1 MDIINDAILSGS
13 NNVENLDINRYLRA
27 FIRLLYVRTR
37 ELYNLLYNDVIVN
50 NSYDIPKD
58 IALKIFQYNELDFNL
73 NYDNVLFN
81 LTHNMFNN
89 EITEMLNKN
98 FMKIYKI
105 YCDIT
110 ILISGQQPIESI
122 DYNTF
127 LNTFIAEFV
136 FINIDIVLNKQL
148 EIDTRSNNVILLQEY
163 LNKNQ
168 ANPNFIKIQRFLN
181 SYKRDLMYRMWLL
194 NNFISIIKQIISVI
208 PNEDF

>member
-13 NNVENLDINRYLRA
+13 NNIENLDINRYLRA

-37 ELYNLLYNDVIVN
+37 ELYNVLYNDIIVN
-50 NSYDIPKD
+50 NLYDIPKD

-73 NYDNVLFN
+73 NYDNVLFK

-89 EITEMLNKN
+89 EITEMLNNN

-105 YCDIT
+105 YCDIMV
-110 ILISGQQPIESI
+110 LIFGQQSIESI

-127 LNTFIAEFV
+127 LNDLIANSV
-136 FINIDIVLNKQL
+136 FIDIDIVLNKQL

-194 NNFISIIKQIISVI
+194 NNFISIIKQIISVE
-208 PNEDF
+208 PNNG

>member
-13 NNVENLDINRYLRA
+13 NNIENLDINRYLRA
-27 FIRLLYVRTR
+27 FIRLIYVRTR
-37 ELYNLLYNDVIVN
+37 EVYNLLYNDAIIN
-50 NSYDIPKD
+50 NIYDIPKD

-73 NYDNVLFN
+73 NYDNVLFK

-89 EITEMLNKN
+89 EITEMLNNN
-98 FMKIYKI
+98 FMKLYKI

-110 ILISGQQPIESI
+110 ILISGQQSV

-127 LNTFIAEFV
+127 VNDVIANFV
-136 FINIDIVLNKQL
+136 FIDIDIVLNKQL

-194 NNFISIIKQIISVI
+194 NNFISIIKQIISVEQ
-208 PNEDF
+208 NNG

>member
-27 FIRLLYVRTR
+27 FIRLLYIRTR
-37 ELYNLLYNDVIVN
+37 ELYNLLYNEILVN
-50 NSYDIPKD
+50 NLYDIPKD

-105 YCDIT
+105 YCDIMA
-110 ILISGQQPIESI
+110 LISGQQPIESI

-127 LNTFIAEFV
+127 LNTFIAGYV

-168 ANPNFIKIQRFLN
+168 ANPNFVKIQRFLN

-208 PNEDF
+208 PNDG

>member
-13 NNVENLDINRYLRA
+13 NNIENLDINRYLRA

-37 ELYNLLYNDVIVN
+37 ELYNVLYNDIIVN
-50 NSYDIPKD
+50 NLYDIPKD

-73 NYDNVLFN
+73 NYDNVLFK

-89 EITEMLNKN
+89 EITEMLNSN
-98 FMKIYKI
+98 FMKLYKI

-110 ILISGQQPIESI
+110 TLITGQSIESI

-127 LNTFIAEFV
+127 LNELIANFV
-136 FINIDIVLNKQL
+136 FIDIDIVLNKQL

-168 ANPNFIKIQRFLN
+168 ANPNFVKIQRFLN

-194 NNFISIIKQIISVI
+194 NNFISIIKQIISVE
-208 PNEDF
+208 PNNG

>member
-13 NNVENLDINRYLRA
+13 NNIENLDINRYLRA

-37 ELYNLLYNDVIVN
+37 ELYNVLYNDIIVN
-50 NSYDIPKD
+50 NLYDIPKD

-73 NYDNVLFN
+73 NYDNVLFK

-89 EITEMLNKN
+89 EIIEMLNNN
-98 FMKIYKI
+98 FMKLYKI

-110 ILISGQQPIESI
+110 TLISGQPIESI

-127 LNTFIAEFV
+127 LNELIANFV
-136 FINIDIVLNKQL
+136 FIDIDIVLNKQL

-168 ANPNFIKIQRFLN
+168 ANPNFVKIQRFLN

-194 NNFISIIKQIISVI
+194 NNFISIIKQIISVEQ
-208 PNEDF
+208 NNG

>member
-13 NNVENLDINRYLRA
+13 NNIENLDINRYLRA

-37 ELYNLLYNDVIVN
+37 ELYNVLYNDIIVN
-50 NSYDIPKD
+50 NLYDIPKD

-73 NYDNVLFN
+73 NYDNVLFK

-89 EITEMLNKN
+89 EITEMLNSN
-98 FMKIYKI
+98 FMKLYKI

-110 ILISGQQPIESI
+110 TLITGQPIESI

-127 LNTFIAEFV
+127 LNELIANFV
-136 FINIDIVLNKQL
+136 FIDIDIVLNKQL

-168 ANPNFIKIQRFLN
+168 ANPNFVKIQRFLN

-194 NNFISIIKQIISVI
+194 NNFISIIKQIISVV
-208 PNEDF
+208 PNDG